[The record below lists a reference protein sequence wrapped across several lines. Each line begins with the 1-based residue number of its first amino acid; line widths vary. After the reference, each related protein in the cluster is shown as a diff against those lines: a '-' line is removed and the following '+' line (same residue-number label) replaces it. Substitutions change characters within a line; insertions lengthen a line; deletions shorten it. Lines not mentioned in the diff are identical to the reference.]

1 MSKKPVKQTL
11 TRAEIE
17 EQTAAF
23 LKSGGSVQ
31 YVVKG
36 RSGQVV
42 PAGSKQISIKGS

>member
-1 MSKKPVKQTL
+1 MSKKPAKQTV

-23 LKSGGSVQ
+23 LKSGGSVE

-42 PAGSKQISIKGS
+42 PVGSKQINIKS